1 MADEF
6 AAKTEEPTP
15 KKLSDARKKGDV
27 AKSMDIPQLASLAGA
42 FGVMAIGGGWFLR
55 DMAMHLLPFVAHPDE
70 IELSGQGAMQVVFQ
84 AGLAAAP
91 LTITVLAGAGVA
103 GGIGYLAQT
112 GFMLTGEKLKPEAK
126 KISPL
131 EGFKRIFEVE
141 GLVQF
146 LKSVLKIAVTGWV
159 AWLVLKPR
167 AADLSALASMEPAA
181 MLPLSADLT
190 KALFYAVMTF
200 LALTAGLDWFWQR
213 QRFTARMRMSREELK
228 EEYKQSDGD
237 PHVKAKQKQIRAERS
252 RRRMMQ
258 NVPNATVVIMN
269 PNSLCRGAALR
280 GGADR
285 RAGVCRQGRRRPRPA
300 HPGPGRGQR
309 RGGDRGPAAGPRPV
323 RRRRCRPADSRSP
336 FRGGGQDHRL
346 CHERRPATRGRPARQ
361 TALASTIHA

>member
-1 MADEF
+1 MADES
-6 AAKTEEPTP
+6 ASKTEEPTP
-15 KKLSDARKKGDV
+15 KKLADARKKGDV

-70 IELSGQGAMQVVFQ
+70 IELSGHGAMEVATQ

-91 LTITVLAGAGVA
+91 LTVTVLAAAGVA
-103 GGIGYLAQT
+103 GGVGYLMQT

-131 EGFKRIFEVE
+131 EGFKRIFGVE

-146 LKSVLKIAVTGWV
+146 LKSVLKIGVTGWV
-159 AWLVLKPR
+159 AWLVLRPR

-190 KALFYAVMTF
+190 RTLFYAVMTF

-213 QRFTARMRMSREELK
+213 QRFTQRMRMSREELK

-269 PNSLCRGAALR
+269 PTHYAVALR
-280 GGADR
+280 YEAGQTAAPECVAKGVDDLALRIRALAEDSGVAVIEDPPLARALYAAVDVDQQIPEAHFEAVAKIIGFVMSAAQR
-285 RAGVCRQGRRRPRPA
+285 RAAAPRARP
-300 HPGPGRGQR
+300 
-309 RGGDRGPAAGPRPV
+309 
-323 RRRRCRPADSRSP
+323 
-336 FRGGGQDHRL
+336 L
-346 CHERRPATRGRPARQ
+346 
-361 TALASTIHA
+361 

>member
-1 MADEF
+1 MADES
-6 AAKTEEPTP
+6 ASKTEEPTP

-91 LTITVLAGAGVA
+91 LTITVLAGAGLA
-103 GGIGYLAQT
+103 GGVGYLMQT

-131 EGFKRIFEVE
+131 EGFKRIFGVE

-269 PNSLCRGAALR
+269 PTHYAVALR
-280 GGADR
+280 YEAGQTAAPECVAKGVDDLALRIRALAEDSGVAVIEDPPLARALYAAVDVDQQIPEAHFEAVAKIIGFVMSAAQR
-285 RAGVCRQGRRRPRPA
+285 RAGAPRARP
-300 HPGPGRGQR
+300 
-309 RGGDRGPAAGPRPV
+309 
-323 RRRRCRPADSRSP
+323 
-336 FRGGGQDHRL
+336 L
-346 CHERRPATRGRPARQ
+346 
-361 TALASTIHA
+361 

>member
-1 MADEF
+1 MADES

-91 LTITVLAGAGVA
+91 LTVTVLAAAGVA

-126 KISPL
+126 KISPW
-131 EGFKRIFEVE
+131 EGFKRIFGVE
-141 GLVQF
+141 GLFQF

-159 AWLVLKPR
+159 AWLVLRPR
-167 AADLSALASMEPAA
+167 AAELSALASMEPAA

-190 KALFYAVMTF
+190 KALFYAVLAFLVMTS
-200 LALTAGLDWFWQR
+200 GIDWFWQK

-269 PNSLCRGAALR
+269 PTHYAVALR
-280 GGADR
+280 YEAGQTAAPECVAKGVDDLALRIRALAEDSGVAVIEDPPLARALYAAVDVDQQIPEAHFEAVAKIIGFVMSAAQR
-285 RAGVCRQGRRRPRPA
+285 RAGAPRARP
-300 HPGPGRGQR
+300 
-309 RGGDRGPAAGPRPV
+309 
-323 RRRRCRPADSRSP
+323 
-336 FRGGGQDHRL
+336 L
-346 CHERRPATRGRPARQ
+346 
-361 TALASTIHA
+361 